1 MSRKDLLDFLNE
13 RGFEDTILLEGE
25 DFDES
30 IVGFTDEGH
39 LIYSYD
45 SMVENLAKAYTKEGE
60 DEDKAYNEALEF
72 IDYNTIRAIPYMK
85 NQGKEPII
93 QYSFDI

>member
-1 MSRKDLLDFLNE
+1 MSRKDLLNFLNE

-25 DFDES
+25 EFDES
-30 IVGFTDEGH
+30 IIGFTDEGH

-45 SMVENLAKAYTKEGE
+45 SMVENLAKTYIREGE
-60 DEDKAYNEALEF
+60 DEDKAYSEAMEF

-85 NQGKEPII
+85 SQGKEPII
-93 QYSFDI
+93 QYSIYD

>member
-45 SMVENLAKAYTKEGE
+45 SMVDNLAKDYIKEGVE
-60 DEDKAYNEALEF
+60 EEMAYSEAMEF

-85 NQGKEPII
+85 SQGKEPII
-93 QYSFDI
+93 QYSFNI